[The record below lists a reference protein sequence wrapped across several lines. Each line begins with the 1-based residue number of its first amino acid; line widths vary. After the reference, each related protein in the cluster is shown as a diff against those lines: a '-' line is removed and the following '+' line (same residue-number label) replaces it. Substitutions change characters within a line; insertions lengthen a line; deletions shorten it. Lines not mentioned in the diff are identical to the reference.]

1 MGITAGGNG
10 NGGGNGSGFGNSPF
24 GRRRRMNGTI
34 SEMNVVPLVDVVLVL
49 LIIFMLTAHVM
60 EFGLEVE
67 VPRVRTVRNTSEEL
81 PVVTLTKEGEVYLA
95 EKPVNINQL
104 VAAIKAK
111 YPDQQG
117 VYIRAD
123 KNVIWEPMA
132 NVISVLGDGKFAVR
146 MVTQPIED
154 GPRRGR

>member
-10 NGGGNGSGFGNSPF
+10 NGGGSGSGFGNSPF

-95 EKPVNINQL
+95 EKPVNINHL

-111 YPDQQG
+111 YPDQHG